1 MIKTTTM
8 NFKKI
13 LPIFVL
19 FIAIQACA
27 SGNTNDTNTAYKPK
41 PKKSLDDYSVAYFA
55 SGCFWCVEAVFEA
68 VKGVEEA
75 VSGYAG
81 GDASDATYSKVSS
94 GVTNHA
100 EAVAVYY
107 DPEVISYETLLVVFF
122 DSHDPTTLNR
132 QGPDYGRQYRSA
144 IYYTSED
151 EKKIATAYI
160 NALLNDKKFKQITTE
175 VVPFEAFY
183 EAEDYHQD
191 YKLKNPDNSYVK
203 AVSNP
208 RFESFAKKHPGLL
221 KGK

>member
-27 SGNTNDTNTAYKPK
+27 SGNTNDTKAAYKPK

-144 IYYTSED
+144 IFYTSEE
-151 EKKIATAYI
+151 EKNTATAHI
-160 NALLNDKKFKQITTE
+160 KAILNDKKFKQITTE

-208 RFESFAKKHPGLL
+208 RFEAFAKKHPKLL
-221 KGK
+221 K

>member
-1 MIKTTTM
+1 
-8 NFKKI
+8 
-13 LPIFVL
+13 
-19 FIAIQACA
+19 
-27 SGNTNDTNTAYKPK
+27 
-41 PKKSLDDYSVAYFA
+41 
-55 SGCFWCVEAVFEA
+55 
-68 VKGVEEA
+68 
-75 VSGYAG
+75 
-81 GDASDATYSKVSS
+81 VSS